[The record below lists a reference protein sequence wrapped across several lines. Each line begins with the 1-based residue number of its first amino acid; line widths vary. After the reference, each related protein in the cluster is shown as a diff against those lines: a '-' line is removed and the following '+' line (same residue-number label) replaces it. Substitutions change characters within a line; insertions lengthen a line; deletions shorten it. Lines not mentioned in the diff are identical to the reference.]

1 MLIGRGFPQ
10 QHHFLNLSVTG
21 IEAGPDQTGRPSAAY
36 PHLWIT
42 LWITEP
48 TPEEGFAM
56 VDRNF
61 PITINR
67 LHEEAPCG

>member
-10 QHHFLNLSVTG
+10 RHHFLNLSVTG
-21 IEAGPDQTGRPSAAY
+21 IEAGPNQTGRPFAAY

-48 TPEEGFAM
+48 TSEEGFAM
-56 VDRNF
+56 FDRNF
-61 PITINR
+61 PAKFNR
-67 LHEEAPCG
+67 LHEEASCG